1 MNSKPVQHIGNLVPP
16 NSIWVEGENASD
28 SDDDRRTH
36 GPPISR
42 KLMIGEAVSIVYLGC
57 VIVCNCIRTLVLP
70 GVIAGK
76 GVCITPTMVVIDRP
90 SKQANG
96 VIVV

>member
-16 NSIWVEGENASD
+16 NSASD
-28 SDDDRRTH
+28 WDDSRTH
-36 GPPISR
+36 GPISR
-42 KLMIGEAVSIVYLGC
+42 KLMIGEAVSIVYLDC

-90 SKQANG
+90 SKANG